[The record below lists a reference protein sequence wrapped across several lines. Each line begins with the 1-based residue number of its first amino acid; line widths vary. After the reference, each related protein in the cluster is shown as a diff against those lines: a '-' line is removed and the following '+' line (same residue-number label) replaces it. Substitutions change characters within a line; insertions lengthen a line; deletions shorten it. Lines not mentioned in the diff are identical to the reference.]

1 MGYGKVDGKFSTVL
15 ETIWQS
21 TTKDF
26 NTEAKEANTEAK
38 EANTEE
44 KEANTEAKEANT
56 EDKEAKTDSR
66 RDYRLFRMSFILT
79 STFMRKT
86 VV

>member
-38 EANTEE
+38 EANTE
-44 KEANTEAKEANT
+44 
-56 EDKEAKTDSR
+56 DKEAKTDSR

-79 STFMRKT
+79 STFHT
-86 VV
+86 APEEHVGLI